1 MPRRNSMDLIKS
13 HLFSDDDDFQKLSK
27 SDQQLLIQIRD
38 CYTVWIN
45 NPTYTNV
52 QMRDYLMHS
61 YKIDQQK
68 AYSIISKTTMV
79 LGSVEIASKN
89 WIKFVIKDILQKAF
103 LLAEKDQLKKAEI
116 YTKIAQT
123 WAKAFNTASDDGEVL
138 NAKEKLHIDNV
149 IIVSNPSDIGIV
161 LNGKERKDIQMMM
174 KKYDIP
180 ADIIDIELIDIE
192 EVHE

>member
-1 MPRRNSMDLIKS
+1 MPRRNSIDLIKS

-116 YTKIAQT
+116 YTKIART

>member
-103 LLAEKDQLKKAEI
+103 LLADKDQLKKAEI

-149 IIVSNPSDIGIV
+149 TIISNPSDIGIV
-161 LNGKERKDIQMMM
+161 LNGKERKDIQKMM

-180 ADIIDIELIDIE
+180 ADIIDVEPIDIE

>member
-1 MPRRNSMDLIKS
+1 MDLIKS

-123 WAKAFNTASDDGEVL
+123 WAKAFNTASDDGEAL
-138 NAKEKLHIDNV
+138 NVKEKLHIDNV
-149 IIVSNPSDIGIV
+149 TIISNPSDIGIV
-161 LNGKERKDIQMMM
+161 LNGKERKDIQKMM

-180 ADIIDIELIDIE
+180 ADIIDIEPIDIE

>member
-138 NAKEKLHIDNV
+138 NAKEKLHINNV
-149 IIVSNPSDIGIV
+149 TIISNPSDIGIV
-161 LNGKERKDIQMMM
+161 LNGKERNDIQKMM
-174 KKYDIP
+174 KKYGIP
-180 ADIIDIELIDIE
+180 ADIIDIEPIDIE

>member
-1 MPRRNSMDLIKS
+1 MPRRNSIDLIKS

-161 LNGKERKDIQMMM
+161 LNGKERKDIKMMM

-180 ADIIDIELIDIE
+180 EDIIDIELIDIE

>member
-13 HLFSDDDDFQKLSK
+13 HLFSDDDDFKKLSK

-116 YTKIAQT
+116 YIKIAQT

-149 IIVSNPSDIGIV
+149 IISSNPSDIGIV
-161 LNGKERKDIQMMM
+161 LYGKERKDIQKMM

-180 ADIIDIELIDIE
+180 ADIIDVEPIDIE
-192 EVHE
+192 EVNE

>member
-138 NAKEKLHIDNV
+138 NVKEKLHINNV
-149 IIVSNPSDIGIV
+149 TIISNPSDIGIV
-161 LNGKERKDIQMMM
+161 LNGKERNDIQKMM
-174 KKYDIP
+174 KKYGIP
-180 ADIIDIELIDIE
+180 ADIIDIEPIDIE

>member
-161 LNGKERKDIQMMM
+161 LNGKERKDIKMMM

-180 ADIIDIELIDIE
+180 ADIIDIEPIDIE

>member
-89 WIKFVIKDILQKAF
+89 WIRFVIKDILQKAF

>member
-1 MPRRNSMDLIKS
+1 MPRRNSIDLIKS

-68 AYSIISKTTMV
+68 AYSIISKTTMI

-116 YTKIAQT
+116 YIKIAQT

>member
-149 IIVSNPSDIGIV
+149 IITSNPSDIGIV
-161 LNGKERKDIQMMM
+161 LNGKERKDIQKMM

-180 ADIIDIELIDIE
+180 ADIIDVEPIDIE
-192 EVHE
+192 EVYE

>member
-1 MPRRNSMDLIKS
+1 
-13 HLFSDDDDFQKLSK
+13 
-27 SDQQLLIQIRD
+27 
-38 CYTVWIN
+38 
-45 NPTYTNV
+45 
-52 QMRDYLMHS
+52 
-61 YKIDQQK
+61 
-68 AYSIISKTTMV
+68 MV

-138 NAKEKLHIDNV
+138 NVKEKLHIDNV
-149 IIVSNPSDIGIV
+149 TIISNPSDIGIV
-161 LNGKERKDIQMMM
+161 LNGKERKDIQKMM
-174 KKYDIP
+174 KKYNIP
-180 ADIIDIELIDIE
+180 ADIIDIEPIDIE

>member
-161 LNGKERKDIQMMM
+161 LNGKERKDIQKMM

>member
-149 IIVSNPSDIGIV
+149 TIISNPSDIGIV
-161 LNGKERKDIQMMM
+161 LNGKERKDIQKMM

-180 ADIIDIELIDIE
+180 ADIIDIEPIDIE

>member
-1 MPRRNSMDLIKS
+1 MDLIKS

-103 LLAEKDQLKKAEI
+103 LMAEKDQLKKAEI

-138 NAKEKLHIDNV
+138 NAKEKLHINNV
-149 IIVSNPSDIGIV
+149 TIISNPSDIGIV
-161 LNGKERKDIQMMM
+161 LNGKERNDIRKMM
-174 KKYDIP
+174 KKYGIP
-180 ADIIDIELIDIE
+180 ADIIDIEPIDIE

>member
-38 CYTVWIN
+38 CYTVWIS

-52 QMRDYLMHS
+52 QMRDYLMHI

-68 AYSIISKTTMV
+68 AYSIIAKTTMI
-79 LGSVEIASKN
+79 LGDVEIASKN
-89 WIKFVIKDILQKAF
+89 WIKYVIKDILQQAF

-123 WAKAFNTASDDGEVL
+123 WAKAFNTATDEGENL
-138 NAKEKLHIDNV
+138 NVKEKLHIDNV
-149 IIVSNPSDIGIV
+149 VITTNPSDIGII
-161 LNGKERKDIQMMM
+161 LNGKERRDIHKMM
-174 KKYDIP
+174 KKYDISS
-180 ADIIDIELIDIE
+180 DIIDVEPIDIE
-192 EVHE
+192 EVNE

>member
-138 NAKEKLHIDNV
+138 NVKEKLHINNV
-149 IIVSNPSDIGIV
+149 TIISNPSDIGIV
-161 LNGKERKDIQMMM
+161 LNGKERNDIQKMM
-174 KKYDIP
+174 KKYGIS
-180 ADIIDIELIDIE
+180 ADIIDIEPIDIE

>member
-13 HLFSDDDDFQKLSK
+13 HLFSDDVDFQKLSK

-138 NAKEKLHIDNV
+138 NVKEKLHIDNV
-149 IIVSNPSDIGIV
+149 TIISNPSDIGIV
-161 LNGKERKDIQMMM
+161 LNGKERKDIQKMM
-174 KKYDIP
+174 KKYNIP
-180 ADIIDIELIDIE
+180 ADIIDIEPIDIE

>member
-149 IIVSNPSDIGIV
+149 IITSNPSDIGIV
-161 LNGKERKDIQMMM
+161 LNGKERKDIQKMM

-180 ADIIDIELIDIE
+180 ADIIDVEPIDIE
-192 EVHE
+192 EVNE

>member
-103 LLAEKDQLKKAEI
+103 LMAEKDQLKKAEI

-138 NAKEKLHIDNV
+138 NAKEKLHINNV
-149 IIVSNPSDIGIV
+149 TIISNPSDIGIV
-161 LNGKERKDIQMMM
+161 LNGKERNDIRKMM
-174 KKYDIP
+174 KKYGIP
-180 ADIIDIELIDIE
+180 ADIIDIEPIDIE

>member
-149 IIVSNPSDIGIV
+149 TIISNPSDIGIV
-161 LNGKERKDIQMMM
+161 LNGKERNDIKKMM

-180 ADIIDIELIDIE
+180 ADIIDIEPIDIE

>member
-161 LNGKERKDIQMMM
+161 LNGKERKDIRTMM

-180 ADIIDIELIDIE
+180 ADIIDIEPIDIE

>member
-103 LLAEKDQLKKAEI
+103 LLAEKDQIKKAEI

-149 IIVSNPSDIGIV
+149 TIISNPSDIGIV
-161 LNGKERKDIQMMM
+161 LNGKERKDIQKMM

-180 ADIIDIELIDIE
+180 ADIIDIEPIDIE

>member
-1 MPRRNSMDLIKS
+1 MPRRNSIDLIKS

-149 IIVSNPSDIGIV
+149 TIISNPSDIGIV
-161 LNGKERKDIQMMM
+161 LNGKERKDIQKMM

-180 ADIIDIELIDIE
+180 ADIIDVEPIDIE

>member
-149 IIVSNPSDIGIV
+149 TIISNPSDIGIV
-161 LNGKERKDIQMMM
+161 LNGKERKDIQKMM

-180 ADIIDIELIDIE
+180 ADIIDVEPIDIE

>member
-138 NAKEKLHIDNV
+138 NAKEKHHIDNV
-149 IIVSNPSDIGIV
+149 TIISNPSDIGIV
-161 LNGKERKDIQMMM
+161 LNGKERKDIQKMM

-180 ADIIDIELIDIE
+180 ADIIDVEPIDIE

>member
-123 WAKAFNTASDDGEVL
+123 WAKAFNTASDEGENF

-149 IIVSNPSDIGIV
+149 VITTNPSDIGIV
-161 LNGKERKDIQMMM
+161 LDGKERRDIKKMM
-174 KKYDIP
+174 KKYDISS
-180 ADIIDIELIDIE
+180 DIIDIEPEDIE
-192 EVHE
+192 EIHE

>member
-1 MPRRNSMDLIKS
+1 MPRRNSMDIIKS

-138 NAKEKLHIDNV
+138 NAKEKLHINNV
-149 IIVSNPSDIGIV
+149 TIISNPSDIGIV
-161 LNGKERKDIQMMM
+161 LNGKERNDIKKMM
-174 KKYDIP
+174 KKYGIP
-180 ADIIDIELIDIE
+180 ADIIDIEPIDIE

>member
-138 NAKEKLHIDNV
+138 NVKEKLHIDNV
-149 IIVSNPSDIGIV
+149 TIISNPSDIGIV
-161 LNGKERKDIQMMM
+161 LNGKERKDIQKMM
-174 KKYDIP
+174 KKYNIP
-180 ADIIDIELIDIE
+180 ADIIDIEPIDIE

>member
-123 WAKAFNTASDDGEVL
+123 WAKAFNTASDDGEAL
-138 NAKEKLHIDNV
+138 NVKEKLHIDNV
-149 IIVSNPSDIGIV
+149 TIISNPSDIGIV
-161 LNGKERKDIQMMM
+161 LNGKERKDIQKMM

-180 ADIIDIELIDIE
+180 ADIIDIEPIDIE

>member
-1 MPRRNSMDLIKS
+1 MPRRNSMDLVKS

-149 IIVSNPSDIGIV
+149 IITSNPSDIGIV
-161 LNGKERKDIQMMM
+161 LNGKERKDIQKMM

-180 ADIIDIELIDIE
+180 ADIIDVEPIDIE
-192 EVHE
+192 EVNE